1 IVSGRYQ
8 AILELHLGHIKHL
21 DMSVEHGGFIRERQT
36 LGWVNFTEQLDMG
49 WMDEVAEIFR
59 YHTERTTGSHID
71 IKKSPITGR
80 AILNGGELF
89 QCRQCQDL
97 LENHKRPIKVFVG
110 KKNLEVRL
118 LAVNKVRFL
127 CSRDRPHH
135 CSDGRFPPD
144 RQADST
150 PSTIRIPR
158 PLAPPSPQRLSEHVP
173 GHHHRGL
180 KLLRHALENNERSVH
195 HLVQV
200 RDYTA
205 TLNQRAYSARVI
217 TGYFLQRSRA

>member
-1 IVSGRYQ
+1 MGIVPVQ
-8 AILELHLGHIKHL
+8 AVPRLVGEPQAS
-21 DMSVEHGGFIRERQT
+21 DQSVRWEEKPRSAPVGC
-36 LGWVNFTEQLDMG
+36 EQ
-49 WMDEVAEIFR
+49 
-59 YHTERTTGSHID
+59 
-71 IKKSPITGR
+71 
-80 AILNGGELF
+80 
-89 QCRQCQDL
+89 
-97 LENHKRPIKVFVG
+97 
-110 KKNLEVRL
+110 
-118 LAVNKVRFL
+118 
-127 CSRDRPHH
+127 
-135 CSDGRFPPD
+135 D